1 MSGLLKTMTQ
11 HTVQHTL
18 KGPCIRAAGLSR
30 GQSPA
35 PQRGASPSWRSARGG
50 PGKPAGSH
58 TSYPPAAERAASPG
72 RALRDV
78 QARLNRYV
86 GGGAA
91 GSAGT
96 LAGGLPKS
104 AGSSACVAPPCGAC
118 GGATS
123 PTCAAA
129 LPNPKGGHRDSGR
142 GSSACG
148 DDAREGCEGFAG
160 GGGGAPRGR
169 APMQSTDTVPGLA
182 SAGGVFGGAS
192 AGLSDIDARLHAL
205 QDFLRAAKAGAAAPS

>member
-1 MSGLLKTMTQ
+1 MY
-11 HTVQHTL
+11 
-18 KGPCIRAAGLSR
+18 GPAGHSR

-35 PQRGASPSWRSARGG
+35 PQRGPSPSWRGTRSN
-50 PGKPAGSH
+50 PGNPAGSH
-58 TSYPPAAERAASPG
+58 NPYPPAAERAASPG

-86 GGGAA
+86 GSGAV
-91 GSAGT
+91 GSAGN
-96 LAGGLPKS
+96 LAGALPRR
-104 AGSSACVAPPCGAC
+104 AGSSACATPPCGARS
-118 GGATS
+118 GATT

-129 LPNPKGGHRDSGR
+129 LPNPRGGHRDARHRDSGR

-148 DDAREGCEGFAG
+148 DDAREGIEGIAG
-160 GGGGAPRGR
+160 GGGGAPSVQD
-169 APMQSTDTVPGLA
+169 PMQGTGTAPGGLVA
-182 SAGGVFGGAS
+182 AGGVFGGAS

>member
-1 MSGLLKTMTQ
+1 M
-11 HTVQHTL
+11 
-18 KGPCIRAAGLSR
+18 GPAGHSR

-35 PQRGASPSWRSARGG
+35 PQRGASPSWRGARGN
-50 PGKPAGSH
+50 PGNPAGSH
-58 TSYPPAAERAASPG
+58 NPYPPAAERAASPG

-86 GGGAA
+86 GGGAVR
-91 GSAGT
+91 SAGT
-96 LAGGLPKS
+96 LAGGLPRR
-104 AGSSACVAPPCGAC
+104 AGSSACAKPPCGARS
-118 GGATS
+118 GATT

-129 LPNPKGGHRDSGR
+129 SPNPKGGHRDARHRNSGR

-148 DDAREGCEGFAG
+148 DDAREGAEGFAAA
-160 GGGGAPRGR
+160 GGGAPRGR
-169 APMQSTDTVPGLA
+169 DPMQGTGAVPGLA
-182 SAGGVFGGAS
+182 PAGGVFGGAS